1 MAAMGSRDYPGD
13 PSVFLECVENIE
25 TGVFQ

>member
-1 MAAMGSRDYPGD
+1 MAAMGSRDYPGG

-25 TGVFQ
+25 IGAFQ